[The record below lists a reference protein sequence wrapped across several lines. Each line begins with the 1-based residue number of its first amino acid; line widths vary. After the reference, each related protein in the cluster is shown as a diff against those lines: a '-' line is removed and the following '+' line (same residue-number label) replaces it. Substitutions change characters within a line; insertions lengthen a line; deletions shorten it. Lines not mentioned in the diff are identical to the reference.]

1 MTDVLTMVPMKLLPF
16 DGYARQLMEYY
27 STLFPHE
34 LQNPAFTSLQI
45 SFAPEGGHKKRDAS
59 T

>member
-1 MTDVLTMVPMKLLPF
+1 MVPMKLLPF